1 MNAARKRKQ
10 TLTFLA
16 FVFPALLFYAV
27 FMLVPAGS
35 ALWFGMTNWNGLNTN
50 NYKFIGMNNFIEA
63 LTDDPAFLNALLI
76 TLKYVLFMVIFRN
89 LFAILLAVFI
99 ESRKRTRTLFR
110 TILFMP
116 NMLSMIVGGF
126 VWMFIFTR
134 VLSFIGEKTVLHF
147 LNQSWIG
154 DPEYSFIAI
163 LVVALWGG
171 VGYLMVIYIA
181 ALQSVPIQMK
191 ESAEVD
197 GANAF
202 QTFWH
207 ITLPMILPAVTIGI
221 FIALNNSFQ
230 VFDVVYS
237 LTGGGPGRQT
247 EVIALNIYEEAF
259 NGSHRL
265 GYGSAKAIILFLII
279 ATVTLVQLWI
289 MKRKEVEA

>member
-1 MNAARKRKQ
+1 MNTASKMKQ
-10 TLTFLA
+10 FLIFSA
-16 FVFPALLFYAV
+16 FVFPALVFYAV

-35 ALWFGMTNWNGLNTN
+35 AVWYGLTNWNGLNPA
-50 NYKFIGMNNFIEA
+50 YKFVGLSNFIEA
-63 LTDDPAFLNALLI
+63 FTDDPAFLNSLWI
-76 TLKYVLFMVIFRN
+76 TLKYVLFITVLRN
-89 LFAILLAVFI
+89 LFAIILAVFV
-99 ESRKRTRTLFR
+99 ESRKHTRTLFR

-134 VLSFIGEKTVLHF
+134 VLPYIAEHSFLKF
-147 LNQSWIG
+147 LDRSWIG
-154 DPEYSFIAI
+154 DPVYSFVAI
-163 LVVALWGG
+163 LIVALWGG

-181 ALQSVPIQMK
+181 ALQSVPSHLK
-191 ESAEVD
+191 ESAEID

-202 QTFWH
+202 QAFWH

-247 EVIALNIYEEAF
+247 QVIALNIYEEAF
-259 NGSHRL
+259 SGSYRI
-265 GYGSAKAIILFLII
+265 GYGSAKAIILFLMI
-279 ATVTLVQLWI
+279 AIVTLIQLWI

>member
-1 MNAARKRKQ
+1 MNAASKRKQ
-10 TLTFLA
+10 TLIFIA
-16 FVFPALLFYAV
+16 FVFPALIFYAV

-35 ALWFGMTNWNGLNTN
+35 AIWFGMTDWNGLNTKYN
-50 NYKFIGMNNFIEA
+50 FIGLRNFIEA
-63 LTDDPAFLNALLI
+63 LTDDPDFIHALLL
-76 TLKYVLFMVIFRN
+76 TLKYVLFMVVLRN
-89 LFAILLAVFI
+89 FFALLLAVFI

-134 VLSFIGEKTVLHF
+134 VLRYIGEKTVFHF
-147 LNQSWIG
+147 LDQSWIG
-154 DPEYSFIAI
+154 DPRYSFIAI

-171 VGYLMVIYIA
+171 VGYLMVVYIA
-181 ALQSVPIQMK
+181 ALQSVPEQMK
-191 ESAEVD
+191 ESAEID
-197 GANAF
+197 GANVF
-202 QTFWH
+202 QSFWH

-259 NGSHRL
+259 SGSYRL
-265 GYGSAKAIILFLII
+265 GYGSAKAMILFLII
-279 ATVTLVQLWI
+279 AVVTLIQLRI
-289 MKRKEVEA
+289 MKRREVEV